1 MVKPGRRFGLTL
13 AGVALWGSFSSGL
26 TCSASAPTGELD
38 AVSEMGVRSAELVE
52 PADKSPFATAIAA
65 ATTAAQLA
73 QSAATA
79 EEWSAVAT
87 AWSEAIQA
95 LQAVPVDDPQWMF
108 AQRKAREYL
117 VNQEIALQRV
127 EEAGAVGVFPPLGN
141 DVLDEQLA
149 IYLSY
154 IATFGPPDIMVIG
167 SSRALQ
173 GLNPQVLQRQLAQQ
187 ELASPDVYTFAVNG
201 ATAQVVS
208 FILRRLLTPE
218 QMPQMIV
225 WAGGSRSFNSGRI
238 DRTFAKILESPGYE
252 AVLRGDRP
260 EIGWIDG
267 EKSANGVSSA
277 EPIPVTSI
285 NGYGFL
291 AVNDVFDPERYYR
304 QFPRVPGVYD
314 DAYQRF
320 DLEGVQTVSFRAIAN
335 FTRTHD
341 IPLVFVNLPLSN
353 DYLDE
358 TRLFYEQ
365 QFQQYLRAEAAAGG
379 FTVVD
384 LLQEWPGRDNIFA
397 DPSHLN
403 RFGAAEVAT
412 RVAAEPTIPWATLT
426 DQPTTAAE
434 DMPPDTDAEL
444 ETPDANLD
452 VLEDDHSAENAAA
465 ETGSD

>member
-1 MVKPGRRFGLTL
+1 M
-13 AGVALWGSFSSGL
+13 
-26 TCSASAPTGELD
+26 
-38 AVSEMGVRSAELVE
+38 AV
-52 PADKSPFATAIAA
+52 TA

-73 QSAATA
+73 QSATTA
-79 EEWSAVAT
+79 ADWSAVAT

-95 LQAVPVDDPQWMF
+95 LQAVPPDDPQWMF

-127 EEAGAVGVFPPLGN
+127 EAVGTVGVFPPLGN

-154 IATFGPPDIMVIG
+154 IATFGTPDIMVIG

-173 GLNPQVLQRQLAQQ
+173 GLNPQVLQQQLAQQ
-187 ELASPDVYTFAVNG
+187 ELASPNVYTFAVNG

-208 FILRRLLTPE
+208 FIVRRLLTPD

-225 WAGGSRSFNSGRI
+225 WAGGSRSFNSGRV

-267 EKSANGVSSA
+267 AKSASGIALS

-291 AVNDVFDPERYYR
+291 AVNEVFDPNRYYR
-304 QFPRVPGVYD
+304 QFPRVAGVYD

-320 DLEGVQTVSFRAIAN
+320 DLTGVQTVSFRAIAN
-335 FTRTHD
+335 FTRTND

-358 TRLFYEQ
+358 TRLFYER
-365 QFQQYLRAEAAAGG
+365 QFQQYLQVEAAIGG

-384 LLQEWPGRDNIFA
+384 LLEEWSGRNNIFA

-412 RVAAEPTIPWATLT
+412 RVATDTTIPWNNLI
-426 DQPTTAAE
+426 DE
-434 DMPPDTDAEL
+434 VLPPMEAMDTDTAE
-444 ETPDANLD
+444 PSP
-452 VLEDDHSAENAAA
+452 LEDAAT
-465 ETGSD
+465 EIRSDTTSE